1 MHEEIVKKLAAAL
14 FVLINFGALS
24 MVASATPDV
33 QLTIQG
39 APFGG
44 TVFVQSLNES
54 VYTYPYSF
62 TVSDPTTHV
71 VSQTN
76 LPLMC
81 IDFSRD
87 TPGGASWKATPET
100 LAQAVMPE
108 MPNPP
113 NTGMPPTQIQID
125 ADAFLLA
132 EILNTTDVNT
142 IEELQFAA
150 WQAIAGPGANTGNT
164 TFDGIA
170 AADLA
175 FAEANDP
182 AANDSFYSN
191 FTLYVP
197 DPDSNSADQRFL
209 GFNGTTPPPVPH
221 LTPTPE
227 PSSLLLLGTGVLGAA
242 GMLRRRIVK
251 A

>member
-1 MHEEIVKKLAAAL
+1 
-14 FVLINFGALS
+14 
-24 MVASATPDV
+24 
-33 QLTIQG
+33 
-39 APFGG
+39 
-44 TVFVQSLNES
+44 
-54 VYTYPYSF
+54 
-62 TVSDPTTHV
+62 
-71 VSQTN
+71 
-76 LPLMC
+76 MC

-100 LAQAVMPE
+100 LSQAVMPE
-108 MPNPP
+108 MPGPP
-113 NTGMPPTQIQID
+113 TNTGTPPTQIQID

-150 WQAIAGPGANTGNT
+150 WQAIAGPGANTGNA

-182 AANDSFYSN
+182 AANDKFYSN

-197 DPDSNSADQRFL
+197 DPDNSGAEQRFL
-209 GFNGTTPPPVPH
+209 GFNGTTPPPVP
-221 LTPTPE
+221 LDQPPTTVTPE
-227 PSSLLLLGTGVLGAA
+227 PSSLLLLGTGVLGMA
-242 GMLRRRIVK
+242 GLLRKRIVK